1 MSPTSFHCSTPRSQ
15 HSAGRRPLA
24 ARPQDRDGRGSGRPG
39 SPAIGGAHRAHH
51 GPPQGVGDGVPPGAG
66 VAEGESG
73 TRVGTGLPV
82 ATGVGD
88 GVGVGAGVGLKVGAT
103 AFSAGGRG
111 DRLATGVDDVDLL
124 AREVVPEL
132 ARLVLDPG

>member
-39 SPAIGGAHRAHH
+39 SPAIGGAHRAHQAL
-51 GPPQGVGDGVPPGAG
+51 PQGVGVGVPPGAG

-82 ATGVGD
+82 ASGVGD
-88 GVGVGAGVGLKVGAT
+88 GVGVGAGVGTKVGAT
-103 AFSAGGRG
+103 AFSPADEG
-111 DRLATGVDDVDLL
+111 TDL
-124 AREVVPEL
+124 P
-132 ARLVLDPG
+132 PGSTT